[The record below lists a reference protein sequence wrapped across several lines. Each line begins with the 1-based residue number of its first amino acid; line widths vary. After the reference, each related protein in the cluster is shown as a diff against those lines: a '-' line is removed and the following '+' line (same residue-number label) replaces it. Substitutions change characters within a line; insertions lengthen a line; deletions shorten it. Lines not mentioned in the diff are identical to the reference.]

1 MDRADMTNPDNTKEN
16 IVTDSIG
23 SISDIAVD
31 WIYDHLYWIDKDK
44 GQIMVSEL
52 DGRLRKTLV
61 NTDLRSGRAMVVDMS
76 HLS

>member
-44 GQIMVSEL
+44 GHIVVSEL
-52 DGRLRKTLV
+52 DGRFRKTLV
-61 NTDLRSGRAMVVDMS
+61 NTDLGSGRAMVVDPNS
-76 HLS
+76 G

>member
-52 DGRLRKTLV
+52 DGRLRKMLV
-61 NTDLRSGRAMVVDMS
+61 NTDLRSGRAMVVDPNS
-76 HLS
+76 G